1 MKEIRN
7 KYDVELRIE
16 TVEKA
21 KNYFVTNE
29 NDEDSVKFNIEL
41 NESENLEEIVN
52 VLNKY
57 SDLIGDGSEYYIN
70 EY

>member
-7 KYDVELRIE
+7 RYDAELVIG
-16 TVEKA
+16 TVDKA
-21 KNYFVTNE
+21 KKYFVIDE